1 MTVQAKNMINLV
13 RYSFIML
20 WGYAA
25 TVKLWY
31 WEQSRSE
38 MFLQPLPAEI
48 SSLLFWLIP
57 LFELVL
63 VVILLNRQT
72 IALGILLS
80 VILTSCFTLY
90 LFLALNKA
98 FGDIPCACGGILSTI
113 SYQSHIMLNIFFM
126 GFGILTMILIH
137 KGKTG
142 DVLQSA
148 SRKEGSILS

>member
-1 MTVQAKNMINLV
+1 MALQAKYIINLV

-38 MFLQPLPAEI
+38 MLLQPFPAEI

-63 VVILLNRQT
+63 VVILLNKNT
-72 IALGILLS
+72 MALGILLS

-90 LFLALNKA
+90 LVLAFNKA
-98 FGDIPCACGGILSTI
+98 FGDIPCACGGILSNI
-113 SYQSHIMLNIFFM
+113 NYQSHVMLNTFFI

-142 DVLQSA
+142 DILHSA
-148 SRKEGSILS
+148 RRKEDRILS